1 MRRLGLHIA
10 PRQRVFA
17 AFFLYAFAMGGIF
30 PRVPELQRAMGATE
44 GALGLALIGASTGTL
59 ISLTLAGRLLDLI
72 GHRRALLALTPAMAA
87 CYALA
92 SFATVPWMLF
102 VLLVPCG
109 LCIGAVEI
117 IVNLEADRVEHQEG
131 RRIMNRAHGFWSI
144 GFFVAGLFGAGLSQ
158 AGVSVQQHLVLDA
171 VLVLVATAL
180 LLGRFDAAPH
190 RTGAAQGHETPRFA
204 RPTLAILALVAVT
217 LSAMVLEGAGA
228 EWSGIYMRDVFAAG
242 HFVAGSA
249 VAIGALLQ
257 AVTRFFADA
266 FVERFSPVGVAR
278 VLLSL
283 LGIGAGTVLLAPSGA
298 VAFAGFA
305 LMGVGT
311 SVIFPLAMSAAAQRT
326 DRNAAVNVA
335 TLAQTSFVVFLLG
348 PPLLGLI
355 AQHWGIRWSF
365 GIGLPLVALSLAM
378 AGVLRPA
385 GAAVRSAPALKLGD
399 SEPH

>member
-1 MRRLGLHIA
+1 MRRIGLDIE

-59 ISLTLAGRLLDLI
+59 VSLTLAGRLLDRI

-92 SFATVPWMLF
+92 SFATAPWVLF
-102 VLLVPCG
+102 ALLVPCG

-144 GFFVAGLFGAGLSQ
+144 GFFVAGLLGAGLSQ
-158 AGVSVQQHLVLDA
+158 AGISVQQHLLLDA
-171 VLVLVATAL
+171 LLVLAATAL

-190 RTGAAQGHETPRFA
+190 RTGSAQGHDAPRFA

-228 EWSGIYMRDVFAAG
+228 EWSGIYMRDVFGAG
-242 HFVAGSA
+242 HFVVGSA
-249 VAIGALLQ
+249 VAVGALMQ

-266 FVERFSPVGVAR
+266 FVERYSPVGVAR

-283 LGIGAGTVLLAPSGA
+283 LGLGAGTVLLAPSGA
-298 VAFAGFA
+298 IAFAGFA

-326 DRNAAVNVA
+326 DRSAAVNVA

-355 AQHWGIRWSF
+355 AQYWGIRWSF

-378 AGVLRPA
+378 AGVLKPGGAAARPA
-385 GAAVRSAPALKLGD
+385 AALKLGD

>member
-1 MRRLGLHIA
+1 M
-10 PRQRVFA
+10 
-17 AFFLYAFAMGGIF
+17 
-30 PRVPELQRAMGATE
+30 
-44 GALGLALIGASTGTL
+44 
-59 ISLTLAGRLLDLI
+59 
-72 GHRRALLALTPAMAA
+72 
-87 CYALA
+87 
-92 SFATVPWMLF
+92 
-102 VLLVPCG
+102 
-109 LCIGAVEI
+109 CI
-117 IVNLEADRVEHQEG
+117 
-131 RRIMNRAHGFWSI
+131 
-144 GFFVAGLFGAGLSQ
+144 
-158 AGVSVQQHLVLDA
+158 
-171 VLVLVATAL
+171 
-180 LLGRFDAAPH
+180 
-190 RTGAAQGHETPRFA
+190 
-204 RPTLAILALVAVT
+204 
-217 LSAMVLEGAGA
+217 
-228 EWSGIYMRDVFAAG
+228 RD
-242 HFVAGSA
+242 S
-249 VAIGALLQ
+249 
-257 AVTRFFADA
+257 FFADA

-326 DRNAAVNVA
+326 DRSAAVNVA